1 VRILTA
7 SWVVPVDGPPIREGR
22 VAVDGGRVAWVG
34 SRHDA
39 GEPEG
44 ETVNLGEG
52 VLLPG
57 LVNAHCHLELSWLAG
72 RIPLPAEFVPW
83 IVALVEA
90 RASETPEAAGAAARE
105 AVRVLDENGTVAVG
119 DVSNT
124 LNHLELLA
132 ASKLQAVVFFELLG
146 WNPAA
151 APDVL
156 RRADQRIAATGWR
169 PAPNVE
175 VRLAAHAPH
184 SVAPELFR
192 ALRQR
197 GGIAA
202 LHLAESPAEERFLR
216 AGDEAWSAFLQ
227 KRAGDVPFV
236 APGLSPV
243 RYMAELGVLHPGLV
257 AAHCVHVDSGDRR
270 ILARAGV
277 HVAVCPRS
285 NRNLDVGVP
294 PVPDLLADG
303 VGVCLGTDSLA
314 SASSLDLLE
323 DASALRREFPSM
335 DAGAIVRMA
344 TAGGAEALGFADL
357 GSIAPGKRAA
367 FAFTPS
373 SPAATQDPLE
383 FLVSGEARA
392 RGVA

>member
-7 SWVVPVDGPPIREGR
+7 SWVVPIEGPPIKRGR
-22 VAVDGGRVAWVG
+22 VAVDEGRVAWVG
-34 SRHDA
+34 APEDA

-44 ETVNLGEG
+44 ERVDLGDG

-90 RASETPEAAGAAARE
+90 RAEETPEGAAAATRE
-105 AVRVLDENGTVAVG
+105 AVRVLEETGTVAVG

-124 LNHLELLA
+124 LNHLEILG
-132 ASKLQAVVFFELLG
+132 ASALQAVVFCELLG
-146 WNPAA
+146 WNPAT
-151 APDVL
+151 APEVL
-156 RRADQRIAATGWR
+156 RLADQRIDATGWR
-169 PAPNVE
+169 PARNVE
-175 VRLAAHAPH
+175 IRLAAHAPH
-184 SVAPELFR
+184 SVAPELFK

-202 LHLAESPAEERFLR
+202 LHLAESPTESRFLR
-216 AGDEAWSAFLQ
+216 GGDEDWAAFLQ

-236 APGLSPV
+236 PPGVSPV
-243 RYMAELGVLHPGLV
+243 RYMADLGVLHPGLV
-257 AAHCVHVDSGDRR
+257 AAHCVHVDASDRK

-285 NRNLDVGVP
+285 NRSLDVGIP

-303 VGVCLGTDSLA
+303 VALCLGTDSLA
-314 SASSLDLLE
+314 SAPTLDLLD
-323 DASALRREFPSM
+323 DAAALRREFPSL
-335 DAGAIVRMA
+335 DAGVIVRMA
-344 TAGGAEALGFADL
+344 TAGGAEALGFPGL
-357 GSIAPGKRAA
+357 GAIAPGKRAA
-367 FAFTPS
+367 FAFASAPGPIT
-373 SPAATQDPLE
+373 DPLE
-383 FLVSGEARA
+383 YLVSGEAHA
-392 RGVA
+392 RSVA

>member
-1 VRILTA
+1 MPIE
-7 SWVVPVDGPPIREGR
+7 GPPIKRGR
-22 VAVDGGRVAWVG
+22 VAVEGGRVAWVG
-34 SRHDA
+34 APEDA

-44 ETVNLGEG
+44 ERVDLGEG

-72 RIPLPAEFVPW
+72 RVPLPAEFVPW

-90 RASETPEAAGAAARE
+90 RAAETPEAAGAATRDAI
-105 AVRVLDENGTVAVG
+105 RVLEETGTVGVG

-124 LNHLELLA
+124 LNHLDLLG
-132 ASKLQAVVFFELLG
+132 ASKLEAVVFCELLG

-151 APDVL
+151 APEVL
-156 RRADQRIAATGWR
+156 RRVDQRIDSTGWR

-175 VRLAAHAPH
+175 IRLAAHAPH
-184 SVAPELFR
+184 SVAPELFK

-202 LHLAESPAEERFLR
+202 LHLAESPTESRFLR
-216 AGDEAWSAFLQ
+216 GGDEEWAGFLE

-236 APGLSPV
+236 PPGVSPV
-243 RYMAELGVLHPGLV
+243 RYMADLGVLHPGLV
-257 AAHCVHVDSGDRR
+257 AAHCVHVDAGDRR

-285 NRNLDVGVP
+285 NRNLGVGIP
-294 PVPDLLADG
+294 SVPDLLADG
-303 VGVCLGTDSLA
+303 VSLCLGTDSLA
-314 SASSLDLLE
+314 SSPSLDLLD
-323 DASALRREFPSM
+323 DAAALRREFPSV
-335 DAGAIVRMA
+335 GAAALVAMA

-367 FAFTPS
+367 FAFAPTSGPI
-373 SPAATQDPLE
+373 ADPLE
-383 FLVSGEARA
+383 FLLSGEAHA
-392 RGVA
+392 RSAS